1 MISRVSLAIVCAVV
15 TGCSAA
21 DDGPHLQPRPRDR
34 APSAEPRGTS
44 TATASEAWG
53 GLTVLERGDAR
64 ADAAFVLLHGYGA
77 PGDDLV
83 SLADAL
89 IAQCGRPLRVIVPAA
104 PIAMGGGGRAWYEI
118 ESPQAMEQARRAREA
133 IEGVITTLGERGVP
147 SERVIVGGFSQG
159 GILSIETAVDGHARL
174 AGIAVLSGR
183 SLPHDDVAYA
193 ALRDLPIFQAHGT
206 SDARIAFAQG
216 EAFRETAVRSGAR
229 VEPLVFEGGHT
240 IPPEVVVGLAAWIAR
255 TLS

>member
-1 MISRVSLAIVCAVV
+1 VITRRVVLIASLGLAA
-15 TGCSAA
+15 CSSL
-21 DDGPHLQPRPRDR
+21 DEGPHLQPRSRERDR
-34 APSAEPRGTS
+34 APARDARTS
-44 TATASEAWG
+44 RAPWG
-53 GLTVLERGDAR
+53 GLTVIERGDTS

-83 SLADAL
+83 SLADELVAR
-89 IAQCGRPLRVIVPAA
+89 CGRPLRVIVPAA
-104 PIAMGGGGRAWYEI
+104 PIVRSGSGRAWYEI
-118 ESPQAMEQARRAREA
+118 ESRDAMTQAARAREA

-183 SLPHDDVAYA
+183 SLPHDDAAYG
-193 ALRDLPIFQAHGT
+193 ALRDLPVFQAHGR
-206 SDARIAFAQG
+206 SDARIAFAEG
-216 EAFRETAVRSGAR
+216 EAFRETALRSGAR